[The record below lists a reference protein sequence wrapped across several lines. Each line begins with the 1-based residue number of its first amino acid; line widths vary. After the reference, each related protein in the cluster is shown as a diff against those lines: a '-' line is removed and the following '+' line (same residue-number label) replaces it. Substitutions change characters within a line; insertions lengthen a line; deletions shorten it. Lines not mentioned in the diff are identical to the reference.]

1 MVGIPHSGAY
11 LDYVLEAVK
20 IVPPKLLCESQLDA
34 SGCLGLSDWQES

>member
-20 IVPPKLLCESQLDA
+20 IVRCSESQLDV
-34 SGCLGLSDWQES
+34 SGCLGLSNWQES